1 MHYKP
6 DDAVTSLTSGI
17 NDCRMPREMSL
28 PILSIF
34 ISIDPI
40 LFSIGSFEIGWHGVF
55 VVVAVIAGIGL
66 SIWFGRG
73 AGITR
78 EVIYSISPWAIVG
91 GIIGARLIHVVDYY
105 DHYISNPLQIFQFWQ
120 GLSIFGAI
128 LGGTLAVFIYT
139 KIRRIPLG
147 RLADGMAP
155 ALILAQ
161 AVGRIGCVI
170 NGDAYGTETS
180 WPWAFVYTH
189 PNAAATTLLGV
200 PGHPSPLYEIIW
212 DLIVF
217 GVLWRL
223 RGRLKPDGSL
233 FLLYLSLYS
242 AGRFLIEFSRAYSGS
257 LGVGVLHE
265 AHFIA
270 LLVMAICIPLL
281 IYRVRRA
288 RAQPLAEPVVGEG

>member
-1 MHYKP
+1 
-6 DDAVTSLTSGI
+6 
-17 NDCRMPREMSL
+17 MSI

-34 ISIDPI
+34 IGIDPI
-40 LFSIGSFEIGWHGVF
+40 LFSIGSFEIGWHGVL
-55 VVVAVIAGIGL
+55 VVIAVIVGIGL
-66 SIWFGRG
+66 SVWFGRG
-73 AGITR
+73 AGIKR
-78 EVIYSISPWAIVG
+78 ELIYSISPWAIIG
-91 GIIGARLIHVVDYY
+91 GIIGARLIHVIDYFGST
-105 DHYISNPLQIFQFWQ
+105 YINYPAHIFTHFYQ

-139 KIRRIPLG
+139 RIRHISLG
-147 RLADGMAP
+147 HLADAMAP

-161 AVGRIGCVI
+161 VVGRIGCII

-189 PNAAATTLLGV
+189 PNAATTTLLGV

-212 DLIVF
+212 NLLVF

-223 RGRLKPDGSL
+223 RGRLKPGGSL

-242 AGRFLIEFSRAYSGS
+242 FGRFFIEFSRAVYPAQIS
-257 LGVGVLHE
+257 VGVLHE

-270 LLVMAICIPLL
+270 LLVMAICVPLL
-281 IYRVRRA
+281 IYRMRRA
-288 RAQPLAEPVVGEG
+288 RAEPLAEPAVEAD